1 MYSIY
6 YVRIVLV
13 ISMKVCGIIV
23 EYNPFHNGHL
33 YHIQKAREISKCDV
47 LVAVMSGNFVQRGE
61 PAILD
66 KWKRAKI
73 AVEMGVDCVI
83 ELPYIFA
90 TQSASH
96 FAKGSIACL
105 KLAQIDILVF
115 GSESNNHDELM
126 EIAQSCINVDHLK
139 ESMNAGHSF
148 AKSYG
153 LLSKEMQPND
163 ILGVAYLKELI
174 DTSIEYFTIQRT
186 NHYHSQIIDD
196 TIASASA
203 IRLACENHQDYTL
216 TTPMASQLTQG
227 PCVYLKQLY
236 PYLRTLLCTL
246 DKDYIASIFL
256 MSEGIENHLIKQ
268 AQSCATFEQFI
279 NQSTT
284 RRYTSSRI
292 KRCCLQL
299 LNQVTKKEVEKLP
312 PLDTIRIL
320 AFNNV
325 GRSYLKILQN
335 KEVKVAS
342 KFAQVPLPYRKLEY
356 RTTLLYSSLL
366 SEDQRLTLLKKEIGS
381 PIYIK

>member
-1 MYSIY
+1 MY

-13 ISMKVCGIIV
+13 INMKVCGIIV

-33 YHIQKAREISKCDV
+33 YHIQKAREISQCDV

-61 PAILD
+61 PAIID
-66 KWKRAKI
+66 KWKRAQI

-83 ELPYIFA
+83 ELPYVFA

-96 FAKGSIACL
+96 FARGAITCL
-105 KLAQIDILVF
+105 KIAQIDSLVF
-115 GSESNNHDELM
+115 GSESNNLEELL
-126 EIAQSCINVDHLK
+126 EIAQSSINVDHLK

-148 AKSYG
+148 VKSYG
-153 LLSKEMQPND
+153 LLSKDMQPND
-163 ILGVAYLKELI
+163 ILAVAYLKELT
-174 DTSIEYFTIQRT
+174 DTSIKPYTIQRT
-186 NHYHSQIIDD
+186 NHYHSQSIDG

-203 IRLACENHQDYTL
+203 IRLACSTHQSFEL
-216 TTPMASQLTQG
+216 TTPMAKQLTHG
-227 PCVYLKQLY
+227 PCVYLKEFY

-268 AQSCATFEQFI
+268 AQSCETYEQFI

-299 LNQVTKKEVEKLP
+299 LNQVTKKEVETLP

-320 AFNNV
+320 AFNNT
-325 GRSYLKILQN
+325 GRNYLKILQD
-335 KEVKVAS
+335 KDVKIAS
-342 KFAQVPLPYRKLEY
+342 KFAQVPQPYRKLEY
-356 RTTLLYSSLL
+356 KTTLLYTSLL
-366 SEDQRLTLLKKEIGS
+366 HENDRQQLLKKEIGS
-381 PIYIK
+381 PLYIK